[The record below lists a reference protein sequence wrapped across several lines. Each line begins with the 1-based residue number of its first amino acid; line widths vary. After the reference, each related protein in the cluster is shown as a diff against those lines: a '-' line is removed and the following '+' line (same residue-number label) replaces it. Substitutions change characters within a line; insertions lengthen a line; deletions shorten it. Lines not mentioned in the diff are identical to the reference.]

1 MQWLSHDTLLFAF
14 TLISGFTGLLFFI
27 WRRLVRPTQKF
38 LEEQE
43 GIKASIETIRQEVV
57 TNGGVSIKD
66 VVNSLKTT
74 CERIEDR
81 QKVLDQRSKASL
93 HYHDHA
99 LFETNRE
106 GRLIWNNDKFQKAVG
121 EGLQIMEGYDW
132 ITLIDEPEREAFL
145 KEFSSCLSMS
155 RRLDIETIST
165 KGESIRFMGHPYKL
179 TDNTHLGFLI
189 HLSFH

>member
-1 MQWLSHDTLLFAF
+1 MQWLSHDTLLFSF
-14 TLISGFTGLLFFI
+14 TLISGFTGLVLFI
-27 WRRLVRPTQKF
+27 WRRLIKPTQQF
-38 LEEQE
+38 LEDQE
-43 GIKASIETIRQEVV
+43 DVKASIETIRQEVV
-57 TNGGVSIKD
+57 TNGGLSIKD

-81 QKVLDQRSKASL
+81 QQVLDQRSKASL
-93 HYHDHA
+93 HYPDHA

-132 ITLIDEPEREAFL
+132 IALIDEPEREAFL

-155 RRLDIETIST
+155 RRLDIETTSV
-165 KGESIRFMGHPYKL
+165 KGESIKLVGYPYKL
-179 TDNTHLGFLI
+179 TDDTHLGFLI